1 MLPIEI
7 YSNNALNLLR
17 NGKDGD
23 PVYVE
28 CRKVYYEIRN
38 NPTVL
43 KNIKELRQV
52 GQALYILLTF
62 KMITDIDVLQRIS
75 SLSYYLTSKA
85 IKLTPNNSNL
95 YKDRLCVLIDEE
107 ESFKYTVSSVVNT
120 GLSLLYFS
128 DAMQMHSNARSINK
142 MQMYDY
148 SRGGKELIHMAPMLE
163 NAFMKNMKL
172 FMDINEDLDDVIE
185 EGGKLHDRVYN
196 YLNEQFIERQNLDL

>member
-85 IKLTPNNSNL
+85 IKLTPNNRNL

>member
-38 NPTVL
+38 NPPVL

-85 IKLTPNNSNL
+85 IKLTPNNRNL

-142 MQMYDY
+142 MQMYDF